1 MPTGGLHSRSFNI
14 SSNCRGTDFP
24 SSARAALI
32 FSNRESIK
40 APREGG
46 KPPGFSQHNQLEFRS
61 IHWNYFASKQL
72 LLLSSLSRIAI
83 VSDIVRVWKS
93 GLVLITLTAF
103 RPQLI
108 VFQRICLSFFSII
121 VGSICQSWH
130 LAGWI
135 ILQNHL
141 GIMGRISE
149 EPVNNF
155 S

>member
-1 MPTGGLHSRSFNI
+1 M
-14 SSNCRGTDFP
+14 
-24 SSARAALI
+24 A
-32 FSNRESIK
+32 NRQVLTNTI
-40 APREGG
+40 RE
-46 KPPGFSQHNQLEFRS
+46 
-61 IHWNYFASKQL
+61 
-72 LLLSSLSRIAI
+72 
-83 VSDIVRVWKS
+83 WKS

-108 VFQRICLSFFSII
+108 TFQGICLSFFSII